1 MTFGQNGQKL
11 NSRPVYWSRL
21 YGTEI
26 QNLDKD
32 QTLPALPP
40 VGALNIWTY
49 ATPNWL
55 YVSWLE
61 YYYIDAIRIDP

>member
-1 MTFGQNGQKL
+1 MLMYTTFGPNGQKL

-32 QTLPALPP
+32 QTMPAFSD
-40 VGALNIWTY
+40 VAGVNIFIGY
-49 ATPNWL
+49 LGNA
-55 YVSWLE
+55 
-61 YYYIDAIRIDP
+61 